1 MEVCNWQTVDV
12 DSDSVATRSCS
23 RAMASHD
30 APPMPALD
38 AGQASMRL
46 RSGKLKFAVA
56 KPAAAPPAPVPPAP
70 LPADPPPPYQW
81 YPSDPL
87 AFEREYRLMNLRE
100 REFRLLRS

>member
-1 MEVCNWQTVDV
+1 MWKFAIWQTVDG

-56 KPAAAPPAPVPPAP
+56 KPAAAPPAPVPPVP
-70 LPADPPPPYQW
+70 LPADPPPPYP
-81 YPSDPL
+81 YDPL
-87 AFEREYRLMNLRE
+87 AFRREYRLMNLRE